1 MAKLATMVQNG
12 REKRVGMLS
21 LSQTVG
27 YATLA
32 LGCIG
37 SWKGQRVQSTQIQ
50 ECTGVSM
57 PYLRK
62 ILFLLGKAGLVDA
75 KRGYQGGFLLAKPAT
90 EITML
95 DVVEAL
101 GKEEAV
107 PECLLELE
115 GCSDETPCPLHS
127 FWHEERVR
135 ILKKLGEIT
144 VAEAAATVRAARWG
158 KLTTPPPC
166 PIDEVELKS
175 GSTSTTCCQPPQ
187 DGSV

>member
-1 MAKLATMVQNG
+1 
-12 REKRVGMLS
+12 MLS

-62 ILFLLGKAGLVDA
+62 ILFLLGKSGLIEA
-75 KRGYQGGFLLAKPAT
+75 KRGYRGGFLLARPAS

-95 DVVEAL
+95 DVMEAL
-101 GKEEAV
+101 GKDHAV
-107 PECLLELE
+107 PDCLLELD

-127 FWHEERVR
+127 FWQEERAR
-135 ILKKLGEIT
+135 IHDKLGEIT
-144 VAEAAATVRAARWG
+144 VAEAAVSVRAARWG
-158 KLTTPPPC
+158 KLTQCPPC
-166 PIDEVELKS
+166 PIDNLELKEMKPKRTPRQQRRKTKRATPKQS
-175 GSTSTTCCQPPQ
+175 KARSSRRKR
-187 DGSV
+187 S

>member
-1 MAKLATMVQNG
+1 
-12 REKRVGMLS
+12 MLS
-21 LSQTVG
+21 LSHTVG

-62 ILFLLGKAGLVDA
+62 ILFLLGKSGLIEA
-75 KRGYQGGFLLAKPAT
+75 KRGYRGGFLLARPAS

-95 DVVEAL
+95 DVMEAL
-101 GKEEAV
+101 GKDHAV
-107 PECLLELE
+107 PDCLLELD

-127 FWHEERVR
+127 FWQEERAR
-135 ILKKLGEIT
+135 IHDKLGEIT
-144 VAEAAATVRAARWG
+144 VAEAAVSVRAARWG
-158 KLTTPPPC
+158 KLTQCPPC
-166 PIDEVELKS
+166 PIDEIELRGNKPKR
-175 GSTSTTCCQPPQ
+175 TTGQQRRKTKKPTPKRSK
-187 DGSV
+187 GRASRRKRS